1 MGSNPIRI
9 KFFTQVKF
17 SNFNRIFQNVY
28 SVRNL
33 PIYIKKNQLNLL
45 HQSLKDN
52 FHIGILSELHR
63 PIICTHILSLMKN
76 KSGCS
81 YVLYLLQFSIFNLNI
96 LPSNLAIQSQSI
108 FHLWSTCSLRICHF
122 SPRVSSTA
130 YITAHGQPLF
140 FPGLSIAYS
149 A

>member
-1 MGSNPIRI
+1 M
-9 KFFTQVKF
+9 
-17 SNFNRIFQNVY
+17 
-28 SVRNL
+28 
-33 PIYIKKNQLNLL
+33 L

-52 FHIGILSELHR
+52 FHMGILSELHR
-63 PIICTHILSLMKN
+63 PIICTHFLSLMKN

-108 FHLWSTCSLRICHF
+108 FHLWSACSLRICHF

-140 FPGLSIAYS
+140 LRYLPLLTALRNNDLHHHSQRMNS
-149 A
+149 QPL